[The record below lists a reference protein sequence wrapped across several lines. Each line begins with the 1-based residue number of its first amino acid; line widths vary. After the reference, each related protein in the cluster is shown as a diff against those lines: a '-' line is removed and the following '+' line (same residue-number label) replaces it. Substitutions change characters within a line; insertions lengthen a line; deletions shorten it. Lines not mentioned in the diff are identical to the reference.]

1 MDLVTGGTGI
11 VGSHILEEL
20 TRNGDTVRALK
31 RSSSDTGLVQQIFKH
46 YQNSNFNCIE
56 WVIGDIT
63 DIPSLEEAMINI
75 ENVYHA
81 AAIVSFNKK
90 DRQKMYKINVEGTAN
105 IVNISLAKKVKK
117 LGHISSIASLG
128 RTAGQEWYSE
138 NDAWKSSKQNSYYA
152 ITKYTAENEVWRGT
166 EEGLEA
172 VMVNPGVIIG
182 PGDMHKSSGA
192 LFGTVNNGLK
202 YYTKGTNG
210 FVDARDVA
218 HSIIQLVKSDI
229 NRERYLCVGE
239 NLPFKTIFENIANSL
254 DKQAPTKLAKPW
266 LTEIAWRLVGIISFI
281 QAKKPAITKESV
293 STSHLINQY
302 RNDKLKEALD
312 FKFTPIEDACNN
324 TGSFFLK
331 RN

>member
-20 TRNGDTVRALK
+20 TRNGTAIRALK
-31 RSSSDTGLVQQIFKH
+31 RSSSDISLVQRIFNH
-46 YQNSNFNCIE
+46 YNNPNFNKIE
-56 WVIGDIT
+56 WVNGDIT
-63 DIPSLEEAMINI
+63 DIPSLEEAISGI
-75 ENVYHA
+75 DNVYHA

-90 DRQKMYKINVEGTAN
+90 DRQRMYKINVEGTAN
-105 IVNISLAKKVKK
+105 IVNVSLGNKVKK
-117 LGHISSIASLG
+117 LGYISSIASLG

-138 NDAWKSSKQNSYYA
+138 KDTWKTSKQNSYYA

-172 VMVNPGVIIG
+172 VMVNPGVIVG

-192 LFGTVNNGLK
+192 LFGTIHKGLK

-229 NRERYLCVGE
+229 TRERYLCVGE
-239 NLPFKTIFENIANSL
+239 NLPFKIFFEQVAKSL
-254 DKQAPTKLAKPW
+254 KKSAPTKLAQPW
-266 LTEIAWRLVGIISFI
+266 LTGIAWRLVGFFSFI
-281 QAKKPAITKESV
+281 TGKTPAITKESV
-293 STSHLINQY
+293 STSHFINQY
-302 RNDKLKEALD
+302 RNEKLKQAID
-312 FKFTPIEDACNN
+312 FQFTPIKDACKN
-324 TGSFFLK
+324 TGIFFLK
-331 RN
+331 N